1 MRDKYEIVIFTA
13 ARQDYA
19 DKILNLIDPQNEF
32 FSGRMYRQHCT
43 LIEGSYVKDFSVVKN
58 RRKTD
63 MFLVDNL
70 IYSYASDL
78 ERGIHIQNFYDD
90 KNDKELHYLTSVLDQ
105 LKPFTDLA
113 EFLERSF
120 GFQRFYDYL

>member
-1 MRDKYEIVIFTA
+1 
-13 ARQDYA
+13 
-19 DKILNLIDPQNEF
+19 
-32 FSGRMYRQHCT
+32 
-43 LIEGSYVKDFSVVKN
+43 
-58 RRKTD
+58 

-90 KNDKELHYLTSVLDQ
+90 KSDKELHYLTSVLDQ
-105 LKPFTDLA
+105 VKPFTDLA